1 MSNVANRLSLITTLA
16 AGCAVLA
23 SEAHG
28 AAPAPCTELHRIST
42 TNRKTL
48 REENGGSWRTLKD
61 SAAQMRKLKKLRA
74 VLDANK
80 WPFTPSRTDEGLFTF
95 KPADFDGDGRGD
107 ALRSECGAP
116 SWRRICFL
124 LLDRGGKKPLELE
137 DGWMYLNR
145 IHGRFYVTMDWY
157 GPEGGGSG
165 FPEKDFSHYYR
176 ITQRDLLPF
185 AAPARDGR
193 PETLIGFKNRH
204 QQRQRRRFC
213 APSDWRP
220 WPSGPESATGGI
232 RTNPDAP
239 GGLWP
244 DFVGLYADRPPQGGV
259 H

>member
-1 MSNVANRLSLITTLA
+1 
-16 AGCAVLA
+16 
-23 SEAHG
+23 
-28 AAPAPCTELHRIST
+28 
-42 TNRKTL
+42 
-48 REENGGSWRTLKD
+48 
-61 SAAQMRKLKKLRA
+61 MRKLKKLRA

-124 LLDRGGKKPLELE
+124 FLDRGGKKPLELE

-176 ITQRDLLPF
+176 ITPK
-185 AAPARDGR
+185 
-193 PETLIGFKNRH
+193 GFVAICGTRKGWS
-204 QQRQRRRFC
+204 
-213 APSDWRP
+213 P
-220 WPSGPESATGGI
+220 
-232 RTNPDAP
+232 
-239 GGLWP
+239 
-244 DFVGLYADRPPQGGV
+244 
-259 H
+259 